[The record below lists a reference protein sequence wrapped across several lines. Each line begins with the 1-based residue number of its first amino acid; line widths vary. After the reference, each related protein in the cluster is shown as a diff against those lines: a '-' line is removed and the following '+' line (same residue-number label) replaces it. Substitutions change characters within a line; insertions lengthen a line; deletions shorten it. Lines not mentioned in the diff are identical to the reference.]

1 MYHKNT
7 QEQSI
12 TIKVAGAGDSEQ
24 VRRLAERDSAGV
36 PCGELLVAMV
46 GDQVRA
52 AISLSTGSAIA
63 DPFHRTAELVE
74 LLRERFVQLSR
85 TRKRNI
91 SGVASTLPA
100 ASLARTRST

>member
-1 MYHKNT
+1 MYHKST

-12 TIKVAGAGDSEQ
+12 TIKVAGDGDSEQ

-52 AISLSTGSAIA
+52 AISLSTGRAIA
-63 DPFHRTAELVE
+63 DPFHRTAELVG
-74 LLRERFVQLSR
+74 LLRERVAQVRGQSGWR
-85 TRKRNI
+85 TTGFRFAPTSSMRRT
-91 SGVASTLPA
+91 GVV
-100 ASLARTRST
+100 